1 MTIVVEKKL
10 PIHFFTIVLNGMP
23 FIEYHLKA
31 FSELDVPWC
40 WHIIEGVAAL
50 NHDTAWSVASGGT
63 ITGDIHKNGLSIDGT
78 TEYLDTIQKQYPEN
92 IFIYRKKPGFFW
104 DGKKEM
110 VSAPLKNITEKCLL
124 WQIDADELW
133 TPKQINSVY
142 VYFIRHPKKSAA
154 YYWCWYFVGPTKF
167 LTTRYNYAENPN
179 QEWLRTWRYEPGD
192 QWGAHEPPTL
202 IRKISKNSSIDLVD
216 VAKLDAI
223 SHQETEKIGAVFQH
237 YAYVNSIS

>member
-1 MTIVVEKKL
+1 MNTVSEKKI

-31 FSELDVPWC
+31 FSELDVPWH

-78 TEYLDTIQKQYPEN
+78 SEYLDTIQKHYPEN

-124 WQIDADELW
+124 WQVDADELW
-133 TPKQINSVY
+133 TSTQINNIY
-142 VYFIRHPKKSAA
+142 LHFLRNPKNL
-154 YYWCWYFVGPTKF
+154 P
-167 LTTRYNYAENPN
+167 
-179 QEWLRTWRYEPGD
+179 RTI
-192 QWGAHEPPTL
+192 GAGILLVQLNLLQQDITMPKTL
-202 IRKISKNSSIDLVD
+202 IRS
-216 VAKLDAI
+216 
-223 SHQETEKIGAVFQH
+223 G
-237 YAYVNSIS
+237 